1 MGVVSEV
8 MSSSAVAESSLQYEA
23 DDEDKRH
30 KRKLRLDALPKGRIK
45 DNETAEAVTLQHGKM
60 PKKIW
65 MQVSKS
71 STEPLR
77 PDGLFSLGCVA
88 HRWGPAVLQDDGY
101 SQLTVHDYIAC
112 RTVPQLALMQQT
124 LPPLSARKDH
134 LQMLMYFMSAL
145 SVVFATVHADLYI
158 AVSTAAISLCTGI
171 LEYQKLE
178 VKVASLNRSIKELSK
193 VLHDWDSCAFRLP

>member
-1 MGVVSEV
+1 M
-8 MSSSAVAESSLQYEA
+8 
-23 DDEDKRH
+23 
-30 KRKLRLDALPKGRIK
+30 
-45 DNETAEAVTLQHGKM
+45 
-60 PKKIW
+60 
-65 MQVSKS
+65 
-71 STEPLR
+71 
-77 PDGLFSLGCVA
+77 
-88 HRWGPAVLQDDGY
+88 
-101 SQLTVHDYIAC
+101 HDYIAC

-193 VLHDWDSCAFRLP
+193 VLHDWDSCAFAYCSWPLAATAVCPRPPVDVVCSTGTFVERRKAWIKDQVVERTESAVMAVSPNAQLPVVWKLSACRGAGGGAVPLDGRRRG

>member
-1 MGVVSEV
+1 MV
-8 MSSSAVAESSLQYEA
+8 
-23 DDEDKRH
+23 
-30 KRKLRLDALPKGRIK
+30 
-45 DNETAEAVTLQHGKM
+45 
-60 PKKIW
+60 
-65 MQVSKS
+65 
-71 STEPLR
+71 
-77 PDGLFSLGCVA
+77 
-88 HRWGPAVLQDDGY
+88 QDDGY

-193 VLHDWDSCAFRLP
+193 VLHDWDSCAFAYPRSSWRFLPSVLGRLLTALLGRHIRRAAQGLDQGPGRGAHGVRGDGGEPNAQLPVVWKRP

>member
-1 MGVVSEV
+1 
-8 MSSSAVAESSLQYEA
+8 
-23 DDEDKRH
+23 
-30 KRKLRLDALPKGRIK
+30 
-45 DNETAEAVTLQHGKM
+45 
-60 PKKIW
+60 
-65 MQVSKS
+65 
-71 STEPLR
+71 
-77 PDGLFSLGCVA
+77 
-88 HRWGPAVLQDDGY
+88 LQDDGY

-193 VLHDWDSCAFRLP
+193 VLHDWDSCAFAYPSWPLPAVCPRPIVDAVARQAHSSSGARPGSRTRSWSARSPR

>member
-1 MGVVSEV
+1 M
-8 MSSSAVAESSLQYEA
+8 
-23 DDEDKRH
+23 
-30 KRKLRLDALPKGRIK
+30 
-45 DNETAEAVTLQHGKM
+45 
-60 PKKIW
+60 
-65 MQVSKS
+65 
-71 STEPLR
+71 
-77 PDGLFSLGCVA
+77 
-88 HRWGPAVLQDDGY
+88 
-101 SQLTVHDYIAC
+101 HDYIAC

-193 VLHDWDSCAFRLP
+193 VLHDWDSCAFAYCSWPLAATAVCPRPPVDVVCSTGTFVERRKAWIKDQVVERTESAVMAVSPTPSFRLFGSGRKHKALVGGAGGGAVPLDGRRRG

>member
-1 MGVVSEV
+1 M
-8 MSSSAVAESSLQYEA
+8 
-23 DDEDKRH
+23 
-30 KRKLRLDALPKGRIK
+30 
-45 DNETAEAVTLQHGKM
+45 
-60 PKKIW
+60 
-65 MQVSKS
+65 
-71 STEPLR
+71 
-77 PDGLFSLGCVA
+77 
-88 HRWGPAVLQDDGY
+88 QDDGY

-193 VLHDWDSCAFRLP
+193 VLHDWDSCAFAYPRSSWPLPAVCPRPPVDGVARQAHSSSGARPGSRTRSWSARSPR